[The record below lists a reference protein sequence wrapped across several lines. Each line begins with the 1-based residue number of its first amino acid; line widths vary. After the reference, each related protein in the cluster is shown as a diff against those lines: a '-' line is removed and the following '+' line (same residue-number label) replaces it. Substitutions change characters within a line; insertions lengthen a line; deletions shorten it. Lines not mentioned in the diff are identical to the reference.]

1 MVVMKISHT
10 LSIIMYEMY
19 CDELL
24 TQCWVVEG
32 ILYACILYVMI
43 KGGTL
48 EIQQGA
54 RWWRALHM
62 YIIMLYV
69 MIKVAP

>member
-1 MVVMKISHT
+1 MKISNT

-32 ILYACILYVMI
+32 ILYACMLYVMI

-48 EIQQGA
+48 EIQHSAG
-54 RWWRALHM
+54 WWRTLYM